1 MPRST
6 SSLRFDTEQP
16 GPPGDNGDG
25 RIPVQVKDIELEP
38 HNSQV
43 SSFKRPGEG
52 SALEELLR
60 WLARSL
66 AVMALLSSF
75 ALLCVGATPMLSSL
89 PTYVAKAGFRGWAL
103 VKNVPLSALP
113 LLLVGS
119 SYLVLQ
125 AILRPRPLE
134 LLKRLMLGTAFL
146 LWGVV
151 QLMPA
156 SDLAAELGNVVI
168 ALYVVDLGL
177 IIWTDL
183 EKSQPRLI
191 G

>member
-6 SSLRFDTEQP
+6 SSLRSDTEQA
-16 GPPGDNGDG
+16 GPICDTGDG
-25 RIPVQVKDIELEP
+25 RIPVRVEDVALEP
-38 HNSQV
+38 QKSQV

-52 SALEELLR
+52 SALEEILR

-66 AVMALLSSF
+66 AMMALLSSF

-89 PTYVAKAGFRGWAL
+89 PTYVAKAVLYFWAL
-103 VKNVPLSALP
+103 VKKMPLSALP
-113 LLLVGS
+113 LLLAGS

-134 LLKRLMLGTAFL
+134 LLKRLMLGAAFL

-151 QLMPA
+151 QLMPT
-156 SDLAAELGNVVI
+156 SNLTTELGNVVI

-183 EKSQPRLI
+183 ERNQPRSAD
-191 G
+191 

>member
-1 MPRST
+1 
-6 SSLRFDTEQP
+6 
-16 GPPGDNGDG
+16 
-25 RIPVQVKDIELEP
+25 LEP
-38 HNSQV
+38 HNSKV

-89 PTYVAKAGFRGWAL
+89 PTYVAKAVFRGWAL
-103 VKNVPLSALP
+103 AKNMPLSALP
-113 LLLVGS
+113 LLLAGS

-156 SDLAAELGNVVI
+156 SNLTAELGNVVI

-177 IIWTDL
+177 IIRTDL
-183 EKSQPRLI
+183 EKNQPQMAD
-191 G
+191 